1 MVTHAVLASVPTQL
15 RPRRKATTEYPISSS
30 SRIGEIQT
38 SKQDR
43 AKQELSSAIAST
55 RDAALSGGAGRRLT
69 KIVWRGAPAD
79 SSFPPRPPAPPPPSI
94 SSPMGGGGRSVKRRE
109 DSSGGRQR
117 FALEIEKPCYCQ
129 ENLPTRGSSCRP
141 HLFSFCGNSEN
152 LNSKQ
157 SNLEETF
164 V

>member
-94 SSPMGGGGRSVKRRE
+94 SSPMGGGEGVLR
-109 DSSGGRQR
+109 GGRTARVVGSASLLKSRNLVTVRRIYRPGVQVA
-117 FALEIEKPCYCQ
+117 AL
-129 ENLPTRGSSCRP
+129 
-141 HLFSFCGNSEN
+141 
-152 LNSKQ
+152 
-157 SNLEETF
+157 TF
-164 V
+164 FLSAGIPRT